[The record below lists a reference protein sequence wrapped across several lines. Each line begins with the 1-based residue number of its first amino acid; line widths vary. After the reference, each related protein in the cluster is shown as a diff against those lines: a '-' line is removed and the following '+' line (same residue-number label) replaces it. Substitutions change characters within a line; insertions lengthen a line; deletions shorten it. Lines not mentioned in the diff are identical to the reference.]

1 MKTVMPKV
9 ALVALVAVLPGGLLI
24 LGAWVLAKIVAERMQ
39 RLDGTHSQRLLRAL
53 GGIRMNDL
61 RAAARR
67 I

>member
-53 GGIRMNDL
+53 TGIRMTDL
-61 RAAARR
+61 RDAARR